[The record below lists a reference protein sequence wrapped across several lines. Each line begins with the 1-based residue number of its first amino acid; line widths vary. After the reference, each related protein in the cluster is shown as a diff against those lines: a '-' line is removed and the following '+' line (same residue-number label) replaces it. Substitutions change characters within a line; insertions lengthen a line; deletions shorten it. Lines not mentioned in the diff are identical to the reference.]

1 MIYKKDKK
9 GQELNLFRASIE
21 KYLMPLL
28 LVYLASSAWHKI
40 STITEISLYLLFVL
54 TAVTVARHKFTLFP
68 HFSFDV
74 ILKVFL
80 LWCLVTSVVSLKLD
94 NSLHDWYK
102 HLLVPLFILYLVAAL
117 CKTSARIQLVLRVVI
132 SSLGVLLL
140 ASMLYYYGAQHHPLS
155 ERMNVIRQTG
165 MSINNVGIVAAIP
178 FFAGIYFLNQAA
190 GWRSRTGF
198 LIIILIALTA
208 TFLSGTRWAIV
219 GMVLPLPL
227 IFYVLKKRVALFLVF
242 MSLII
247 GYYSPVA
254 RVLTPGAL
262 TVRVENME
270 RPAIWH
276 LYGLVVADHPLTGL
290 GFGMDNYT
298 PKLYK
303 EYIAKLPKTERFIRH
318 SFYYSH
324 NMFLDLAVRTGIPG
338 MAIFSL
344 LLLFVFR
351 SLFLS
356 VKRLALLRDRKLALT
371 IMMCLL
377 SVVIQALMTNIFLTR
392 YYYILYLLIGLS
404 AALELLLRR
413 QEKEV
418 YLAGSAQ

>member
-1 MIYKKDKK
+1 M
-9 GQELNLFRASIE
+9 NLFRSSVE
-21 KYLMPLL
+21 KYLMPLV

-40 STITEISLYLLFVL
+40 STITEVSLYLLLIL
-54 TAVTVARHKFTLFP
+54 TTVAVTRNKLTLFP
-68 HFSFDV
+68 HFSFDAL
-74 ILKVFL
+74 LKIFL
-80 LWCLVTSVVSLKLD
+80 LWCLITSVTSLNID

-117 CKTSARIQLVLRVVI
+117 CNTSERVQMMLRVVI
-132 SSLGVLLL
+132 ISLTALLL
-140 ASMLYYYGAQHHPLS
+140 ISMLYYYGVQHHPLR

-165 MSINNVGIVAAIP
+165 MSINNVGIVAAVP
-178 FFAGIYFLNQAA
+178 FFAGIYFLDQAE
-190 GWRSRTGF
+190 GWWGKTAF
-198 LIIILIALTA
+198 ITIILIALTA

-227 IFYVLKKRVALFLVF
+227 VFYVLKKRVALFLVV
-242 MSLII
+242 I
-247 GYYSPVA
+247 GLVVGYCSPVSQ
-254 RVLTPGAL
+254 VLTPGAL
-262 TVRVENME
+262 TVRVKEME

-276 LYGLVVADHPLTGL
+276 LYGLVVIDHPLTGL
-290 GFGMDNYT
+290 GFGMGNYT

-303 EYIAKLPKTERFIRH
+303 EYIAKLPAAERFIGH

-338 MAIFSL
+338 MAIFGL
-344 LLLFVFR
+344 LLIFVFR

-392 YYYILYLLIGLS
+392 YYYILYLLIGLT
-404 AALELLLRR
+404 AAVELLRGR
-413 QEKEV
+413 QEEV
-418 YLAGSAQ
+418 YLSGAQ

>member
-1 MIYKKDKK
+1 MIYKKYK
-9 GQELNLFRASIE
+9 GRQGLNLFRASVE
-21 KYLMPLL
+21 KYLMLLL

-40 STITEISLYLLFVL
+40 STITEISLYLLLVFTVV
-54 TAVTVARHKFTLFP
+54 AVARHKFSLFP
-68 HFSFDV
+68 HFSFDI

-80 LWCLVTSVVSLKLD
+80 LWCLITSVTSLNLD

-117 CKTSARIQLVLRVVI
+117 CKTSERIQLVLRVVI
-132 SSLGVLLL
+132 VSLGVLLL
-140 ASMLYYYGAQHHPLS
+140 MSMLYYYGLQHHPLN

-178 FFAGIYFLNQAA
+178 FFAGIYFLNQAT
-190 GWRSRTGF
+190 GWWGRTVSS
-198 LIIILIALTA
+198 IIILIALTA

-227 IFYVLKKRVALFLVF
+227 IFYVLKKRAALFLVF
-242 MSLII
+242 MGLLI
-247 GYYSPVA
+247 GYCSPVA

-262 TVRVENME
+262 TTRVKQME

-290 GFGMDNYT
+290 GFGMGNYT

-303 EYIAKLPKTERFIRH
+303 EYIGKLPKKERFIRH

-338 MAIFSL
+338 VAIFGL

-351 SLFLS
+351 SLFLA

-371 IMMCLL
+371 IMMCLV

-404 AALELLLRR
+404 AALELLSGRR
-413 QEKEV
+413 GSKV
-418 YLAGSAQ
+418 YLAGA